1 MDNLIKIPSN
11 QSIFDVGA
19 GATQGLVDII
29 LPEGPVYNL
38 NESFINVNITS
49 QSICTADANAVYNN
63 FITFNGDGSDT
74 KQYPDPVVIVKH
86 AHARGQKVGKIEDL
100 RNVNLLRHN
109 LAIYKKN
116 LAEQRDDIN
125 GLMANNVRSV
135 YKPQPQNELYG
146 FGGNDGGLSRSRSH
160 DVRLPLRDIFNFC
173 RTEAYDSSKYGAL
186 HLHFE
191 LDNTRL
197 GAGVETINDYG
208 TLTKFGTA
216 AGNEFNEM
224 EVIEG
229 GGVVGAGGSKQ
240 LRTKNEYRDLQ
251 DAAYYTNMPVIC
263 NRVKD
268 GAGATN
274 SGTLRI
280 VNISYDTATPS
291 NKLIL
296 ELSDVW
302 TDGAATYTAPKL
314 NIDATRSANNI
325 SINNIE
331 AAVVV
336 NNDGKGQGLNYST
349 FSSQDDTY
357 DAAINN
363 LNRNYEIPANTKNI
377 YIMFNTNGNIV
388 SNDANLDHYRITLD
402 GEEITNRKVRVLSP
416 LHYELLNQVF
426 LNNGEAI
433 HNLGE
438 KLYTLFNSKA
448 RGQVTTQQNFI
459 IAIPCRFLP
468 RPQRLGLV
476 LEHSGASSGR
486 HVIYSEV
493 IKQL

>member
-1 MDNLIKIPSN
+1 
-11 QSIFDVGA
+11 
-19 GATQGLVDII
+19 
-29 LPEGPVYNL
+29 
-38 NESFINVNITS
+38 
-49 QSICTADANAVYNN
+49 
-63 FITFNGDGSDT
+63 
-74 KQYPDPVVIVKH
+74 
-86 AHARGQKVGKIEDL
+86 
-100 RNVNLLRHN
+100 
-109 LAIYKKN
+109 
-116 LAEQRDDIN
+116 
-125 GLMANNVRSV
+125 
-135 YKPQPQNELYG
+135 
-146 FGGNDGGLSRSRSH
+146 
-160 DVRLPLRDIFNFC
+160 
-173 RTEAYDSSKYGAL
+173 
-186 HLHFE
+186 
-191 LDNTRL
+191 
-197 GAGVETINDYG
+197 
-208 TLTKFGTA
+208 
-216 AGNEFNEM
+216 M

-229 GGVVGAGGSKQ
+229 GGVIAAGGSRQ

-251 DAAYYTNMPVIC
+251 DGAFYTNMPVIC

-268 GAGATN
+268 GAAAAN

-280 VNISYDTATPS
+280 TNISYDTATPS

-302 TDGAATYTAPKL
+302 TDGAGTYTAPKL
-314 NIDATRSANNI
+314 NIDTTRSANNI

-336 NNDGKGQGLNYST
+336 NNEGKGQGLNYST

-357 DAAINN
+357 DATIQN

-377 YIMFNTNGNIV
+377 YIMFNSGGNIV

-448 RGQVTTQQNFI
+448 RGQVATQQNFI

-476 LEHSGASSGR
+476 LEHNANNAGR